1 MKKILILGAGQ
12 SSPYLISY
20 LLDNALKYNWFVT
33 VGDLNMALAKK
44 RVNNHSRGS
53 AIKFD
58 INDEKLRSTQIRKAD
73 VVINMLAHHFQY
85 LVAIDCIHYG
95 THMIS
100 ASYQDHKTKE
110 LENDANRKDV
120 LILSEM
126 GLDPGI
132 DHMSAMALT
141 KKIKKQG
148 GVVTSFLSYGSG
160 LPAPE
165 VADQNPFRYLLTWNA
180 RNVVRAGE
188 DGAQYLEDGKIRILP
203 FHQIFQ
209 RTWPVEVDG
218 LGTFEAYPNRDSLIY
233 PHLFGLKKLRTMIR
247 GTLRYPGWSE
257 TWQQIVKLGFPN
269 ESLNIPS
276 VRNFTYREFTEMF
289 LPLNLSGLNLEQRV
303 ANFLGISPTGSIME
317 NLKWLGLFSDKKI
330 EAKARTPVDVIVHLL
345 TEKLKFPKGAR
356 DMVILKHEIEAYYP
370 KENNRRE
377 KICSTFVDYGE
388 SNGFTAMSKAVGLP
402 AAIAAKLL
410 LNDEL
415 PITGCQIPTNSTIYT
430 RVLKKLEEADLKFK
444 ETVTRLKGKEK
455 NQINTQISHR

>member
-1 MKKILILGAGQ
+1 MKKILVLGAGQ

-20 LLDNALKYNWFVT
+20 LLDNAKEYNWFVT
-33 VGDLNMALAKK
+33 VGDLNSELAKK
-44 RVNNHSRGS
+44 RINNHSRGS

-58 INDEKLRSTQIRKAD
+58 INDENLRSTHIKKAD
-73 VVINMLAHHFQY
+73 LVINMLSHNFQY
-85 LVAIDCIHYG
+85 LVAIDCVHYG

-100 ASYQDHKTKE
+100 ASYQDNRTKE

-120 LILSEM
+120 LILCEM

-132 DHMSAMALT
+132 DHMSTMALT
-141 KKIKKQG
+141 KKIKKRG
-148 GVVTSFLSYGSG
+148 GIVTSFLSYGSG

-165 VADQNPFRYLLTWNA
+165 VAEQNPLRYLLTWNP

-209 RTWPVEVDG
+209 RTWSVEVDG

-233 PHLFGLKKLRTMIR
+233 PHLFGLKKLRTLIR
-247 GTLRYPGWSE
+247 GALRYPGGSE
-257 TWQQIVKLGFPN
+257 TGQQIVKLGLQN

-276 VRNFTYREFTEMF
+276 VRNFSYREFTEMF
-289 LPLNLSGLNLEQRV
+289 LPLNLSGMNLEQRV
-303 ANFLGISPTGSIME
+303 ANFLGISPTGNIME
-317 NLKWLGLFSDKKI
+317 NLKWLGLFSENKI
-330 EAKARTPVDVIVHLL
+330 EANVKTPLDVMTHLL
-345 TEKLKFPKGAR
+345 MEKLKFPKGAR

-377 KICSTFVDYGE
+377 KITSTFVDYGE
-388 SNGFTAMSKAVGLP
+388 VNGFTAMSKTVGLP

-410 LNDEL
+410 LTDEL

-430 RVLKKLEEADLKFK
+430 KVLKELDEAGLKFN

-455 NQINTQISHR
+455 TK